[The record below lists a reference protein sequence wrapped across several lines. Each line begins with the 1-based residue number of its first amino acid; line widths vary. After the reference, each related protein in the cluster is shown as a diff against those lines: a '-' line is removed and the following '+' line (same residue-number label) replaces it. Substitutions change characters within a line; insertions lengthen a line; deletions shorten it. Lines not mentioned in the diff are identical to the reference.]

1 MKLNTTKSYKRQLM
15 KKPNELFGQQY
26 LLLYLKYYNRTYYT
40 SFIFFL
46 YFSCY
51 LLLYVIQIY
60 YDILKV

>member
-1 MKLNTTKSYKRQLM
+1 M